1 MSPWNRS
8 RRNLCKRV
16 SEYAVTVT
24 RPIKR
29 VGRGNAAIGPV
40 VRVGDGDGL
49 VGVQEASVL
58 GAAAKEVLGL
68 LLGERLDGTL
78 LIKVEGR
85 GLGNHDTVA

>member
-1 MSPWNRS
+1 M
-8 RRNLCKRV
+8 
-16 SEYAVTVT
+16 
-24 RPIKR
+24 
-29 VGRGNAAIGPV
+29 
-40 VRVGDGDGL
+40 
-49 VGVQEASVL
+49 QEASVL